1 VFRDI
6 GVPHLV
12 KTRRCRSKQLQ
23 LFEKEH
29 PGDSVQV
36 DVKIV
41 ACGRDAHTRP
51 RQLATCGWPGG
62 SGGPVRATG
71 AGKEMGRPREELA
84 VSASRGGA
92 PRFLRRRSEVA
103 RSTPRAPRTFRRRRG
118 RAARMAP
125 DRAP

>member
-1 VFRDI
+1 LRAHSELAPATAETIQRVFRDI

-23 LFEKEH
+23 LLEKEH

-51 RQLATCGWPGG
+51 RQLAT
-62 SGGPVRATG
+62 
-71 AGKEMGRPREELA
+71 
-84 VSASRGGA
+84 
-92 PRFLRRRSEVA
+92 
-103 RSTPRAPRTFRRRRG
+103 
-118 RAARMAP
+118 
-125 DRAP
+125 